1 MSNYGKIIGFSKQVI
16 HICFLPVDL
25 EYAPWT
31 ESINIL
37 WEINL
42 NADFQTLE
50 TGLRVCVV
58 TQKIMMQAKAYSIL
72 SIQSTLLV
80 L

>member
-25 EYAPWT
+25 ECAPWT